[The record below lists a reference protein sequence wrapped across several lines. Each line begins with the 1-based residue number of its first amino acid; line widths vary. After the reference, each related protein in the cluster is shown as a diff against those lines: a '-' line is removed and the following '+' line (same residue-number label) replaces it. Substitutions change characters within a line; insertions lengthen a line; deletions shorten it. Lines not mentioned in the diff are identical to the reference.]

1 MKGDDFMEENKNTEE
16 RKNFIRKLMMGLIF
30 VIGLSI
36 FLYPTVS
43 NFIVSRRQASII
55 EGYHKDVER
64 LKEEEKD
71 RLRKEAKAYNDKL
84 LKGTEILDPFAENRP
99 QEAGVSYMDM
109 LNIGEVMAY
118 LEIPE
123 IDVYLPVYHGTS
135 DDVLNNG
142 LGHIEQT
149 SLPIG
154 GAGTNSVLTGHR
166 GLPEA
171 KMFRNLDEVEVGD
184 VFFVHSLDD
193 VLAYRVFETVIVPPN
208 DIEKLRIDD
217 EMDMVTLI
225 TCDPYMINTNRLLVR
240 GERTEYIPPAEYAE
254 GEAVE
259 EPIPDQAAANPSSEG
274 EVLSGNDLNPILIG
288 GIIVIALGIIIAVY
302 FFRKSRGKKVM
313 DSET

>member
-1 MKGDDFMEENKNTEE
+1 MITMKEIKRSNRRDALKH
-16 RKNFIRKLMMGLIF
+16 KVILGLIF

-43 NFIVSRRQASII
+43 NFIVSRQQANII
-55 EGYHKDVER
+55 EGYHKDVEK
-64 LKEEEKD
+64 LKEEEKE

-84 LKGTEILDPFAENRP
+84 LKGTEIIDPFAENRP

-123 IDVYLPVYHGTS
+123 IEVYLPIYHGTS

-149 SLPIG
+149 SLPVG

-166 GLPEA
+166 GLPQA

-184 VFFVHSLDD
+184 IFYVHSIDE
-193 VLAYRVFETVIVPPN
+193 VMAYKVFETVIVPPY

-217 EMDMVTLI
+217 EKDVVTLI

-254 GEAVE
+254 GEIGE
-259 EPIPDQAAANPSSEG
+259 EPEPDQAIENPSSEG
-274 EVLSGNDLNPILIG
+274 DVLTGNDLNPFLIG
-288 GIIVIALGIIIAVY
+288 GIIVITLGIIIGVY
-302 FFRKSRGKKVM
+302 FFRKRRGKKVM